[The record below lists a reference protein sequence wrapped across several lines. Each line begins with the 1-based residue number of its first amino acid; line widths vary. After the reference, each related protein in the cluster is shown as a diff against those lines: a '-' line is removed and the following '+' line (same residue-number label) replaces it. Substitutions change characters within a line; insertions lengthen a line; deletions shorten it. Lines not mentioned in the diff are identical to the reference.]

1 MELSLEFLKSQIGQ
15 KANVSLIG
23 ADNKLRFRGIQ
34 VLAEGA
40 TLESGM
46 LYACVDNEERLACC
60 QAVLPDGAGVIVCGE
75 QVVPE
80 GVPALIFHEQAIAEA
95 FCLVHET
102 FLFFGEWQERVYRK
116 ALEQPGF
123 DSLMSMLNEVTPN
136 PWYIADGSY
145 RVLAARNAPDVEEIS
160 YIWNYLYRNK
170 HLPLE
175 TILAME
181 DMGKIEQMSRIK
193 TAYIPTVEPFNIPF
207 VSKAIN
213 TIEGEVAHFYIIGVY
228 TRLSSYEIEIAEF
241 FGNVLNQML
250 AKDDS
255 RMPAMGR
262 FYDSFLSSLIAQE
275 PPDSARTILEKMCS
289 DLGWKPSDRF
299 RLIIFSSSANPESI
313 SDRQKLLTIES
324 RCRARSFFHNGHV
337 TAIIDVEG
345 LERDTRAET
354 DALAMLLRPLT
365 RVFRCSVG
373 VSEAFSGLNG
383 IMSLDKW
390 YDQAL
395 FCIESCDVNAVDE
408 GGGSTATQPIVLFPS
423 VAIRYFQSRVS
434 KISGIE
440 PFVHP
445 ALDILRNH
453 DEANRANLMKTL
465 RVYLENDRNVT
476 LTAKLLYVHRNTLLK
491 RINKIVS
498 LTSLDLDD
506 AECRKRLLVSFLVT
520 DSSISK

>member
-145 RVLAARNAPDVEEIS
+145 RVLAARNAPEVEEIS

-181 DMGKIEQMSRIK
+181 DMGSRS
-193 TAYIPTVEPFNIPF
+193 TFP
-207 VSKAIN
+207 
-213 TIEGEVAHFYIIGVY
+213 
-228 TRLSSYEIEIAEF
+228 LSA
-241 FGNVLNQML
+241 
-250 AKDDS
+250 
-255 RMPAMGR
+255 
-262 FYDSFLSSLIAQE
+262 
-275 PPDSARTILEKMCS
+275 
-289 DLGWKPSDRF
+289 KPSTP
-299 RLIIFSSSANPESI
+299 S
-313 SDRQKLLTIES
+313 K
-324 RCRARSFFHNGHV
+324 
-337 TAIIDVEG
+337 
-345 LERDTRAET
+345 ER
-354 DALAMLLRPLT
+354 
-365 RVFRCSVG
+365 
-373 VSEAFSGLNG
+373 
-383 IMSLDKW
+383 
-390 YDQAL
+390 
-395 FCIESCDVNAVDE
+395 
-408 GGGSTATQPIVLFPS
+408 
-423 VAIRYFQSRVS
+423 
-434 KISGIE
+434 
-440 PFVHP
+440 
-445 ALDILRNH
+445 
-453 DEANRANLMKTL
+453 
-465 RVYLENDRNVT
+465 
-476 LTAKLLYVHRNTLLK
+476 
-491 RINKIVS
+491 
-498 LTSLDLDD
+498 
-506 AECRKRLLVSFLVT
+506 
-520 DSSISK
+520 